1 MRFIA
6 HRVFKDGETFD
17 GFDARRL
24 HGYHGVELDIREDG
38 RGDVCIN
45 HAPLFLRRRG
55 SAAVSGRALCDAI
68 AVFAEC
74 LSTLEVLFLD
84 VKSRS
89 AAEILARKVARSEIP
104 FETVFNCWHPDDVQA
119 VRDVLPEATIFF
131 CVAPIFTER
140 TPRGRLSDLYI
151 SNSFPFVTRSS
162 RFQPDDDKDNRHNIN
177 VKLIS
182 CRTLEADLPE
192 AIDGVCVH
200 RIFRSP
206 ALMAFIAQRGLKAAF
221 YGLPS
226 RGHPR
231 TRALAPHAD
240 FAIVRKESP
249 LRSAILRA
257 SARHSH
263 DRAA

>member
-1 MRFIA
+1 MRYIA
-6 HRVFKDGETFD
+6 HRVFKDRETFD

-24 HGYHGVELDIREDG
+24 DGYHGVELDIREDG

-55 SAAVSGRALCDAI
+55 IRQTSGRALCDA
-68 AVFAEC
+68 VTLFAESI
-74 LSTLEVLFLD
+74 STLEVLFLD
-84 VKSRS
+84 VKSRA
-89 AAEILARKVARSEIP
+89 AAEILTRKVARAEIP
-104 FETVFNCWHPDDVQA
+104 FETVFNCWHRDEVQA
-119 VRDVLPEATIFF
+119 IRDVLPAAAIFF

-151 SNSFPFVTRSS
+151 SNSFPFVSRSS
-162 RFQPDDDKDNRHNIN
+162 RFQPDDEKANRHNIN

-182 CRTLEADLPE
+182 SRTLEADLPE

-200 RIFRSP
+200 RIFQSP
-206 ALMAFIAQRGLKAAF
+206 SLMAFIAQRGLKSAF

-226 RGHPR
+226 RAHPR
-231 TRALAPHAD
+231 TQALAAHAD

-249 LRSAILRA
+249 LRSALLRA

-263 DRAA
+263 DKAA